1 MDLPRGE
8 KHMVIYGFNTLDFL
22 LIFILFLGG
31 IIGMLRG
38 PGTQLVSAAS
48 IWLALLIS
56 LWTYRLL
63 SVFIFIESG
72 YFSRTSGD
80 ALAFAIM
87 FIVLFNGIRLI
98 IRYLT
103 KPPEEKKRKP
113 KKRGQV
119 GPIDDKPPI
128 SPIKRYVYGPLM
140 LFSGAVLGVILTTIW
155 TAIILGVLQ
164 FFFQV
169 DVTQVAGGTGRG
181 LVAQLTS
188 SSLVPFFN
196 NVLFFLVRSL
206 DLFILDDSADIL
218 KKVVC
223 TAFPNSC

>member
-1 MDLPRGE
+1 ME
-8 KHMVIYGFNTLDFL
+8 IYGFNTLDL
-22 LIFILFLGG
+22 LLMFILFLGT

-38 PGTQLVSAAS
+38 PATQLVSAAS

-63 SVFIFIESG
+63 SVYIFIESEL
-72 YFSRTSGD
+72 FSRTSGD

-119 GPIDDKPPI
+119 GPVDDKPLVTPM
-128 SPIKRYVYGPLM
+128 KRYVFGPL
-140 LFSGAVLGVILTTIW
+140 LLLSGAVLGLILTTVW

-169 DVTQVAGGTGRG
+169 DVTQVTGGTGRG

-188 SSLVPFFN
+188 SSLVPYFN

-206 DLFILDDSADIL
+206 DMFVLDDSADIL
-218 KKVVC
+218 KRVVC

>member
-1 MDLPRGE
+1 
-8 KHMVIYGFNTLDFL
+8 
-22 LIFILFLGG
+22 
-31 IIGMLRG
+31 
-38 PGTQLVSAAS
+38 
-48 IWLALLIS
+48 
-56 LWTYRLL
+56 LL
-63 SVFIFIESG
+63 SVYIFIESDL
-72 YFSRTSGD
+72 FSRTSGD

-119 GPIDDKPPI
+119 GPVDEKSLTTPM
-128 SPIKRYVYGPLM
+128 KRYVFGPLL
-140 LFSGAVLGVILTTIW
+140 LFSGAVLGVILTTVW

-169 DVTQVAGGTGRG
+169 DVTQVTGSTGQG
-181 LVAQLTS
+181 LVAQMTS
-188 SSLVPFFN
+188 SSLLPFFN

-218 KKVVC
+218 KRVVC

>member
-1 MDLPRGE
+1 
-8 KHMVIYGFNTLDFL
+8 MVIYGLNTLDFL

-103 KPPEEKKRKP
+103 KPPEERKRKP

-119 GPIDDKPPI
+119 GPLDEKPPI
-128 SPIKRYVYGPLM
+128 SPIKRYVYGPFM
-140 LFSGAVLGVILTTIW
+140 LLSGAVLGVILTTIW

-169 DVTQVAGGTGRG
+169 DVTEVTGSAGRG
-181 LVAQLTS
+181 LVAQMTS
-188 SSLVPFFN
+188 SSLISFFN

-218 KKVVC
+218 KRVVC

>member
-1 MDLPRGE
+1 
-8 KHMVIYGFNTLDFL
+8 MVIYGFNTLDFL

-87 FIVLFNGIRLI
+87 FIVLFNGIRLL

-103 KPPEEKKRKP
+103 KPPEERKRKP
-113 KKRGQV
+113 RKRGQV
-119 GPIDDKPPI
+119 GPLDEKPPI
-128 SPIKRYVYGPLM
+128 SPFKRYVYGPFM
-140 LFSGAVLGVILTTIW
+140 LLSGAVLGVILTTIW

-169 DVTQVAGGTGRG
+169 DVTEVTGSTGRG
-181 LVAQLTS
+181 LVAQMTS
-188 SSLVPFFN
+188 SSLISFFN

-218 KKVVC
+218 KRVVC

>member
-1 MDLPRGE
+1 
-8 KHMVIYGFNTLDFL
+8 MVIYGFNTLDFL

>member
-1 MDLPRGE
+1 ME
-8 KHMVIYGFNTLDFL
+8 IYGFNTLDL
-22 LIFILFLGG
+22 LLMFILFLGA
-31 IIGMLRG
+31 IVGMLRG

-48 IWLALLIS
+48 IWLALLVS

-63 SVFIFIESG
+63 SVYIFIESDL
-72 YFSRTSGD
+72 FSRTSGD

-119 GPIDDKPPI
+119 GPVDEKSLTTPM
-128 SPIKRYVYGPLM
+128 KRYVFGPLL
-140 LFSGAVLGVILTTIW
+140 LFSGAVLGVILTTVW

-169 DVTQVAGGTGRG
+169 DVTQVTGSTGQG
-181 LVAQLTS
+181 LVAQMTS
-188 SSLVPFFN
+188 SSLLPFFN

-218 KKVVC
+218 KRVVC